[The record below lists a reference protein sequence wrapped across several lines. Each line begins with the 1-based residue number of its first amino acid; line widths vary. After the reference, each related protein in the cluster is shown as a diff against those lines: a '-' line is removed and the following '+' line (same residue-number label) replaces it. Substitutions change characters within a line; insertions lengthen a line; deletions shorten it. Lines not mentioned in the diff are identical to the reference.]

1 MAHIAPELKTK
12 LKRDPQALV
21 DLIVRLKDAPD
32 KRAADFK
39 ARGLAVRRTFTLISA
54 VAVQGPAATMLAL
67 ANESWVLS
75 VEEDKSVHTLR

>member
-21 DLIVRLKDAPD
+21 KLIVRLKDAPD
-32 KRAADFK
+32 KRIADLK
-39 ARGLAVRRTFTLISA
+39 ARGLDVRRIFTLISA
-54 VAVQGPAATMLAL
+54 VAVQGSAETFLAL

-75 VEEDKSVHTLR
+75 VEEDKPVHTLR